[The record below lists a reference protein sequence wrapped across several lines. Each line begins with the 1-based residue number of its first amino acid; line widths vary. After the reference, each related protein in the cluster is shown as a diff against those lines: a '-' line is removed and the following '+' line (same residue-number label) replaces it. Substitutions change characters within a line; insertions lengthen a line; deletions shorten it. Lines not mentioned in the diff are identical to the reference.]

1 MENGAEVSIGTDMVC
16 SSCVCVCV
24 CVCVWG
30 AGIVCVCGGG
40 GGGMGVW
47 GLVVGGLEGGGTQQ
61 SGGLLRFTSLTY
73 SAPYTAYSGVLSD
86 VGAYLIMPEACQ
98 FVRGPGIQ
106 PAFSV
111 NPHL

>member
-16 SSCVCVCV
+16 SSCVSVCVCMCVCV
-24 CVCVWG
+24 GACVCVR
-30 AGIVCVCGGG
+30 VCVRLGGRDSVCVGVG

-86 VGAYLIMPEACQ
+86 VGAYCNHA
-98 FVRGPGIQ
+98 
-106 PAFSV
+106 
-111 NPHL
+111 